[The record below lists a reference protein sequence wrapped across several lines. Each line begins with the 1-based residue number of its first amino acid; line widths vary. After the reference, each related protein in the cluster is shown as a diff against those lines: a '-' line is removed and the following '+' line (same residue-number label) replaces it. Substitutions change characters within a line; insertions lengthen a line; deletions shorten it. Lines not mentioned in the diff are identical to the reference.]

1 MTIEYE
7 QTYQLRTGDFDT
19 YAHLQPAS
27 ILDIFQDAAGA
38 NADRTPG
45 MTMEDAAAGT
55 KLLWVITRLK
65 YEVLKTPAL
74 HEQVITKTWPLAPS
88 RVGFQREYT
97 IKSFDGDL
105 LVKGTSEWVLMD
117 AATRSFVSARDVYN
131 GPDDFST
138 EKNFEKKVR
147 KLRDFEPADEG
158 RLVTPTFTDIDVNG
172 HVNNTK
178 YASYVLD
185 ALNPSEDE
193 VIRTLQIDYRHEV
206 RCGENV
212 RVHLMREDGAVTALG
227 AGEDGTCK
235 FMARIEFA

>member
-45 MTMEDAAAGT
+45 MTMEDAVEGT

-65 YEVLKTPAL
+65 YEVIATPAL
-74 HEQVITKTWPLAPS
+74 HAQVRVHTWPLAPT

-97 IKSFDGDL
+97 IHSLDGEL

-117 AATRSFVSARDVYN
+117 AATRSFVSARDVYT
-131 GPDDFST
+131 GPDDFSE

-147 KLRDFEPADEG
+147 KLREFAPEDEG
-158 RLVTPTFTDIDVNG
+158 HLVTPTFTDIDVNG

-193 VIRTLQIDYRHEV
+193 VIRTFQIDYRHEV

>member
-27 ILDIFQDAAGA
+27 VLDIFQDAAGA

-45 MTMEDAAAGT
+45 MTMEDAVEGT

-65 YEVLKTPAL
+65 YEVVATPAL
-74 HEQVITKTWPLAPS
+74 HEQVKVRTWPLAPT
-88 RVGFQREYT
+88 RMGFQREYT
-97 IKSFDGDL
+97 IKRLDGEL

-117 AATRSFVSARDVYN
+117 AVTRSFVSARDVYN

-138 EKNFEKKVR
+138 ERNFEKKVR
-147 KLRDFEPADEG
+147 KLRDFEPADKG
-158 RLVTPTFTDIDVNG
+158 CRITPTFTDIDVNG

-185 ALNPSEDE
+185 ALNPGKDE
-193 VIRTLQIDYRHEV
+193 VIRTFQIDYRHEL
-206 RCGENV
+206 RCGQSV
-212 RVHLMREDGAVTALG
+212 DIHLAREDGAVTALG
-227 AGEDGTCK
+227 ISDDGERR